1 MARTY
6 SDCTTQDPDDMYVD
20 DPGVSTRRRTY
31 RSPYA
36 SPAPSPAKR
45 PRVSAAQQASSP
57 DLDVV
62 PETGAAMDEAQ
73 PPVEPEDEDAS
84 ESPLAPGRGGR
95 PAPFTW
101 TDGGDVKL
109 YSRNLK
115 LALGVFEAKAYDCP
129 HGTMEARWRQVV
141 AYLKSNNSRL
151 FALLEAEDT
160 TSWRRVRTYWAGD
173 PKKNSDGLFLEW
185 DRAMTRRANTSGAA
199 EDYTEFDKAMENIK
213 KAIRDGAG
221 KLIPKRKNSFGVDNG
236 TLHRINLALSGSLGD
251 DTTAHAAATR
261 TAEEILRAGNE
272 GRIRDGVVQPE
283 PEPEPQAPAAAERK
297 RRGKQSIGTRDI
309 VDELNAGAKMQAE
322 VEIARIQAEK
332 EARQETNKMFT
343 NFFELQERRLQAET
357 ERQAQQDARQAQ
369 QDTHRREMDTQNM
382 QTMAQ
387 TMQSMQSM
395 VNVIGTFVE
404 KMAEKKN

>member
-95 PAPFTW
+95 PAPFSW
-101 TDGGDVKL
+101 TDGGDEKL

-141 AYLKSNNSRL
+141 AYLKSNNSRF
-151 FALLEAEDT
+151 FALLEGEDT

-221 KLIPKRKNSFGVDNG
+221 KLIPKRKNSFGVDSG

-251 DTTAHAAATR
+251 DTTTAHAAATR

-332 EARQETNKMFT
+332 EARHK
-343 NFFELQERRLQAET
+343 AE
-357 ERQAQQDARQAQ
+357 EAEPLAKEEIVQILA
-369 QDTHRREMDTQNM
+369 
-382 QTMAQ
+382 
-387 TMQSMQSM
+387 
-395 VNVIGTFVE
+395 IGTI
-404 KMAEKKN
+404 